1 MKLQRKILWT
11 IYDFLKNIENVKN
24 SIIFVKSKII
34 KKLFDPIRYN
44 VILQFES

>member
-24 SIIFVKSKII
+24 SILFAKSKII